1 MPTFRMLCE
10 AMEKEGD
17 KMYVDKG
24 SLLGD
29 GEPNNN
35 ADKAIRIGLQLSDS
49 LEEGET
55 FWDTFIKVFKGD
67 ADALA
72 DLLHVPRH
80 KVAAMPHRVHEALR
94 IYRKQNEGEDKKK
107 KGKKQRSE
115 MIQTGNTPYSLNS
128 QTPEQPTLGP
138 TDNPAQTGNFSNMR

>member
-1 MPTFRMLCE
+1 MPSFQMLCE
-10 AMEKEGD
+10 AMERDAD
-17 KMYVDKG
+17 KLYVDKG

-35 ADKAIRIGLQLSDS
+35 TDKAIRLGLQQSES

-67 ADALA
+67 ADALS

-94 IYRKQNEGEDKKK
+94 VYRKQNEGEDQKKK

-115 MIQTGNTPYSLNS
+115 MIQ
-128 QTPEQPTLGP
+128 
-138 TDNPAQTGNFSNMR
+138 